1 MGVVN
6 NYLCFRGL
14 DSSFVTAQKGITM
27 KKILMPMIA
36 VALFSAQALAH
47 TPLCS
52 CYDNGDGTV
61 LCEGGFSDG
70 SSAAGVAMTVMDAS
84 DKELIKS
91 EINEDGEF
99 EFDKPSVEYKVLFN
113 AGPGHSIEI
122 LGKDIVE

>member
-1 MGVVN
+1 
-6 NYLCFRGL
+6 
-14 DSSFVTAQKGITM
+14 M
-27 KKILMPMIA
+27 KKLVVPMLISA
-36 VALFSAQALAH
+36 FFSGQALAH

-70 SSAAGVAMTVMDAS
+70 SSAAGVEMLVLDAS
-84 DKELIKS
+84 GNELIKS

-99 EFDKPSVEYKVLFN
+99 EFNKPSSDYKVVFN

-122 LGKDIVE
+122 PGSDIVE